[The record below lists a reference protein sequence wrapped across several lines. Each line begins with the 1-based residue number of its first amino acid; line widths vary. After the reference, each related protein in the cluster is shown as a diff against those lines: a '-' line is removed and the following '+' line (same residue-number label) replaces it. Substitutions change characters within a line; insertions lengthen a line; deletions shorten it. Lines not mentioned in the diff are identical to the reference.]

1 MMLRFLLL
9 GSIFITGV
17 LSAPVYAQEATTA
30 PAQTQSSAG
39 GNAPEVKAETT
50 MTPLSWENIG
60 DTGMMNIKEIAP
72 SGDILD
78 SGMDA
83 LAPLGI
89 APVNIPEFDIT
100 PDLFKNPVKA
110 SAKLKEVLFLP
121 EENEKSDKDKKSEI
135 TPEKTYDIAAV
146 RKRIMDQTASYG
158 MTLGVKAEHNVN
170 KIQDRLL
177 RAKTLSDSADHIRH
191 EIVLLNG
198 VTLGQLAETN
208 KVLGLMATYAILS
221 ASDMLT
227 QQPSSF
233 TGLGSSNYDA
243 NQLKQSLDQSLNKIE
258 QNSK

>member
-1 MMLRFLLL
+1 MLNKKQLQIATVFLSIKDFSEYGRLL
-9 GSIFITGV
+9 
-17 LSAPVYAQEATTA
+17 
-30 PAQTQSSAG
+30 
-39 GNAPEVKAETT
+39 
-50 MTPLSWENIG
+50 W
-60 DTGMMNIKEIAP
+60 
-72 SGDILD
+72 
-78 SGMDA
+78 
-83 LAPLGI
+83 
-89 APVNIPEFDIT
+89 
-100 PDLFKNPVKA
+100 
-110 SAKLKEVLFLP
+110 
-121 EENEKSDKDKKSEI
+121 
-135 TPEKTYDIAAV
+135 TY
-146 RKRIMDQTASYG
+146 
-158 MTLGVKAEHNVN
+158 N